1 MPALKNEP
9 GNDVNLE
16 TEILLYGVMIEY
28 EISKIRRA
36 HSCVAGEE
44 LIEVLDEIKG
54 GK

>member
-1 MPALKNEP
+1 VDL
-9 GNDVNLE
+9 D
-16 TEILLYGVMIEY
+16 TEILLYGVMINY